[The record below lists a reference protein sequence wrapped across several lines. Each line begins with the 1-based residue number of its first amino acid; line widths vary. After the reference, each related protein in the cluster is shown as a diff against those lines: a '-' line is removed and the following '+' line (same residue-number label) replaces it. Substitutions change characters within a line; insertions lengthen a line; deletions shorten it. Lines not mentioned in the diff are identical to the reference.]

1 MIQID
6 HLTRTFNAPKGPIVA
21 LDDIDL
27 EIKKGEFVV
36 INGKSGCGK
45 TTLLMTIAGLLHPTR
60 GRVAID
66 GQKLNS
72 MSQAQCARLR
82 ARYFGFVFQQFYLI
96 PYLDTLENVMLGG
109 ISVEKNR
116 KIRLAKKILESV
128 GLSERLYHRPG
139 RLSSGEN
146 QRAAIA
152 RALYSDPPIILA
164 DEPTGNLDPDNAHN
178 ILQYLSQYNKKGNT
192 ILLVTHTY
200 EAKDYA
206 DRVLTMNQG
215 QIENIK
221 TTNK

>member
-1 MIQID
+1 
-6 HLTRTFNAPKGPIVA
+6 
-21 LDDIDL
+21 
-27 EIKKGEFVV
+27 
-36 INGKSGCGK
+36 
-45 TTLLMTIAGLLHPTR
+45 
-60 GRVAID
+60 
-66 GQKLNS
+66 
-72 MSQAQCARLR
+72 
-82 ARYFGFVFQQFYLI
+82 
-96 PYLDTLENVMLGG
+96 MLGG

-116 KIRLAKKILESV
+116 KIRRAKKILESV